1 MRLKM
6 DEDKRLE
13 IKQHIVQC
21 GIEIVE
27 KEGFGAL
34 SIRKVAML
42 SEYTAGNIY
51 QYFENKDELIR
62 EIVKFGYMKILKS
75 ISIDMDSDE
84 LIEEKIRKIF
94 ISYINTALSMPSYYK
109 AVMLSEDPKLLE
121 ITSVLSKDLD
131 SKKKAIIL
139 LEVLLNKGIE
149 RGEFK
154 DVDSK
159 IYSKLIWTS
168 VFGLIIRIIIE
179 DQNDK
184 EMQTLLIESN
194 LDLLFLGLRV

>member
-62 EIVKFGYMKILKS
+62 EIIKFGYMKILKS
-75 ISIDMDSDE
+75 ISIDMESDE

-121 ITSVLSKDLD
+121 ITSVLTKDLD

>member
-6 DEDKRLE
+6 DEDKRQE

-27 KEGFGAL
+27 KEGFNSL

-42 SEYTAGNIY
+42 SGYTAGNIY

-75 ISIDMDSDE
+75 ISIDMESDE
-84 LIEEKIRKIF
+84 SIETKIRKIF
-94 ISYINTALSMPSYYK
+94 ISYINNALSMPAYYK

-121 ITSVLSKDLD
+121 ITSVLSNDLD
-131 SKKKAIIL
+131 PKKKAIIL
-139 LEVLLNKGIE
+139 LEVLLKKGIE

-154 DVDSK
+154 DVDCR

-168 VFGLIIRIIIE
+168 IFGLIIRIIIE
-179 DQNDK
+179 NQNDK
-184 EMQTLLIESN
+184 EMQSLLIKNN
-194 LDLLFLGLRV
+194 LDLLFWGLRV